1 MRIPKT
7 LLTFGLVAAASLG
20 QSAFGTVTVSVDM
33 DTAAAGV
40 QDTRIVA
47 PGDAFSV
54 DLLIDIDAGGLAGY
68 SVSAD
73 IDSVELTVGT
83 ATEHAPAPY
92 SNVTAGVA
100 STVATRVSEF
110 EGFTFT
116 IPAPS
121 STTIK
126 IGTIDFTVPLGG
138 AIDDGLPDVTPGLIS
153 GNDLLLD
160 DAGLDVVGPVFNPGY
175 VVPIPEPGTL
185 ALLALSGGLPWLRRT
200 RRGE

>member
-1 MRIPKT
+1 M
-7 LLTFGLVAAASLG
+7 ALG
-20 QSAFGTVTVSVDM
+20 QSTFGTVTVSVDM
-33 DTAAAGV
+33 DTATAGV

-54 DLLIDIDAGGLAGY
+54 DLLIDIDAGGLSAY

-83 ATEHAPAPY
+83 ATELTPAPY
-92 SNVTAGVA
+92 SNVTGGVA

-110 EGFTFT
+110 EGFTFA

-138 AIDDGLPDVTPGLIS
+138 AIDDGLADVEPALIS
-153 GNDLLLD
+153 VNDLLLD
-160 DAGLDVVGPVFNPGY
+160 DAGLDVLDPAFEPGY

-185 ALLALSGGLPWLRRT
+185 ALLALGSGIPWLRRA
-200 RRGE
+200 RRGA